1 MEEKIDEYKK
11 RQTYNL
17 RLADMLRVAIQTSGE
32 LAIISDIAKED
43 NAELAE
49 LCNENT
55 ERLEKFTKDIT
66 KYINEH

>member
-49 LCNENT
+49 LCNKNA
-55 ERLEKFTKDIT
+55 ERLEEFTKDIT

>member
-49 LCNENT
+49 LCNKNA
-55 ERLEKFTKDIT
+55 ERLEQFAKDIT